1 MRPQAAIIAALLLAG
16 CQGASSSL
24 GLDAILR
31 VQGAQAVS
39 GSITDYP
46 GSPMEATVR
55 APTGLTTIYPGLEGR
70 EIKGKVGPG
79 ASGVAIGLSG
89 DRVFW
94 ALPAGS
100 HDTQDPELLLFT
112 AQLAFSPELDESG
125 LVQVDET
132 GRPVLPLI
140 FRPLTPQ
147 GQVGEALALNLRL
160 QEPESLGS
168 LVVTLEWTGAAD
180 LDLRVVAPASDGSGS
195 VEIWSKHASNKGTDS
210 AAGSTN
216 ASDRVGALDMDSN
229 AACDIDHRNQE
240 NVIWQGA
247 PPAGNYEVRVDAFSL
262 CAERTAEWTVRA
274 TYQGQLLVKSDG
286 EPAQVFGLF
295 TEAATRGD
303 HGAGAG
309 QTAFDF
315 NIELRTP

>member
-1 MRPQAAIIAALLLAG
+1 MRPHTTIVVTVLLLAG
-16 CQGASSSL
+16 CQGASSSW

-39 GSITDYP
+39 GSITEYP
-46 GSPMEATVR
+46 VSPMEAMVW

-79 ASGVAIGLSG
+79 ASGVALGLAG

-94 ALPAGS
+94 ALPAGA
-100 HDTQDPELLLFT
+100 HDTQNPELLLFT
-112 AQLAFSPELDESG
+112 AQLSFSPELDESG
-125 LVQVDET
+125 LMQVDEN
-132 GRPVLPLI
+132 GRLVLPLI

-168 LVVTLEWTGAAD
+168 LVVTLTWTGASD
-180 LDLRVVAPASDGSGS
+180 LDLRVVAPASDGSGR
-195 VEIWSKHASNKGTDS
+195 VEIWSKHASNKGANS
-210 AAGSTN
+210 GGSL
-216 ASDRVGALDMDSN
+216 VGGVGVLDMDSN
-229 AACDIDHRNQE
+229 AACDIDNRNQE

-262 CAERTAEWTVRA
+262 CGERTAEWMVRA
-274 TYQGQLLVKSDG
+274 TYDGQLLARSDG
-286 EPAQVFGLF
+286 NPAQVFGVF

>member
-1 MRPQAAIIAALLLAG
+1 MRPCGAIIAALLLAG
-16 CQGASSSL
+16 CQGASASV

-39 GSITDYP
+39 GSITEYP

-55 APTGLTTIYPGLEGR
+55 APTGMTTIYPGLEGR

-79 ASGVAIGLSG
+79 ASGVAIGLAG
-89 DRVFW
+89 DCVFW
-94 ALPAGS
+94 ALPAGAR
-100 HDTQDPELLLFT
+100 DTQDQDLLLFT
-112 AQLAFSPELDESG
+112 AQLSFSPELEESG
-125 LVQVDET
+125 LVQVDES
-132 GRPVLPLI
+132 GRAILPLI

-147 GQVGEALALNLRL
+147 GHVGEALALNLRL

-168 LVVTLEWTGAAD
+168 LVVTLEWTGASD

-195 VEIWSKHASNKGTDS
+195 VEIWSKHASNKSADS
-210 AAGSTN
+210 SGSP
-216 ASDRVGALDMDSN
+216 SGGVGALDMDSN

-240 NVIWQGA
+240 NVVWQGV

-262 CAERTAEWTVRA
+262 CGERAAEWMVRA
-274 TYQGQLLVKSDG
+274 TYDGQLLVKSDG
-286 EPAQVFGLF
+286 QAAQVFGLF

-309 QTAFDF
+309 QSAFDF

>member
-1 MRPQAAIIAALLLAG
+1 MRPHAAVIAALLLAG

-39 GSITDYP
+39 GSITEYP
-46 GSPMEATVR
+46 GSPLEATVR
-55 APTGLTTIYPGLEGR
+55 APNGLTSIYPGLEGR
-70 EIKGKVGPG
+70 EINGKVGPG
-79 ASGVAIGLSG
+79 ASGVAIGLAG

-94 ALPAGS
+94 ALPAGA

-140 FRPLTPQ
+140 FRPLTPL
-147 GQVGEALALNLRL
+147 GQVGEALALDLRP
-160 QEPESLGS
+160 QQPESLGS
-168 LVVTLEWTGAAD
+168 LVVTLEWTGASD
-180 LDLRVVAPASDGSGS
+180 LDLRVVAPAPDGSGS
-195 VEIWSKHASNKGTDS
+195 VEIWSKHPSNKS
-210 AAGSTN
+210 ADGEGGSAN
-216 ASDRVGALDMDSN
+216 ASERVGVLDMDSN
-229 AACDIDHRNQE
+229 AACDIDHRKQE

-247 PPAGNYEVRVDAFSL
+247 PPAGNYQVRVDAFSL
-262 CAERTAEWTVRA
+262 CAERTAEWMVRA
-274 TYQGQLLVKSDG
+274 TYDGQLLVRSDG
-286 EPAQVFGLF
+286 QPAQVFGLF